1 MIPAANP
8 VLKDLV
14 LVGGGHSH
22 VTVLKKFGMDP
33 MPGVRLTLISRDAH
47 APYSGMLPGL
57 IAGHYTFEETN
68 IDLGPL
74 ARFAKARFLHDEAVG
89 VDTNN
94 RAVLCRDHPPVAFD
108 VLSINIGSTPGL
120 RVPGAKGTV
129 VPVKPIDGFWPKW
142 KVLRDRCLQ
151 RRNETHIGVVGGGAG
166 GVELL
171 LSVQYSLDRLLER
184 QGRSSSHL
192 YFHLATAGDEILPT
206 HNSRVRAKFCRVL
219 RERGVEVMTNSE
231 VTAIEGPGCRLTF
244 EKGGSLDL
252 DEVLWV
258 TTARAANWLEES
270 GFEVDDRGF
279 IRVRDTLQ
287 TLTDADIF
295 AAGDIGTVVDHPR
308 PKAGVFAVRQ
318 GPPLTENIRLR
329 LLGEAA
335 KPFRPQEKF
344 LSLVSTGDKYAVVSR
359 GNWAAEGAWAWRWKD
374 FIDQRFMQKFNK
386 LPEMYPAKMDQDVH
400 LDPRLVGAEQAAE
413 LVRAGMPEIGDL
425 PKGLTDTDKAL
436 GAIST
441 FVMRC
446 GGCGSKVGSIMLD
459 RVLAKLA
466 PSSRPDVVIGLD
478 EPDDAAVVDVPEGK
492 QLVQSVDFF
501 RSFIGDPFVFGKV
514 AANHALGDIF
524 AMGAEPQT
532 ALATVTIPY
541 GIESKVEADLLQ
553 LLSGA
558 LNVLSTENTA
568 LVGGH
573 TSEGSELA
581 LGLTVTGFV
590 DAGTA
595 MRKSG
600 MNAGDILVLTKPLGT
615 GALFAADMRC
625 KAKGHW
631 VCAALCSMTQSNRAA
646 ADCLIGY
653 GTTAMTDVSGFGLL
667 GHLVEM
673 TKASGVATTVT
684 LDIVPALDGTL
695 EVMDKGIFSS
705 LHAEN
710 VRLRR
715 AISGLEKAARNPSYP
730 LIFDPQTAG
739 GLLASVPADNAE
751 SCVNKLREL
760 GYESAIAIGEVREA
774 DAGQPAIQLLV

>member
-192 YFHLATAGDEILPT
+192 YFHLATAGNEILPT

-244 EKGGSLDL
+244 EKGGGLDL

-751 SCVNKLREL
+751 SCVNALREL

>member
-192 YFHLATAGDEILPT
+192 YFHLATAGNEILPT

-244 EKGGSLDL
+244 EKGGGLDL

-646 ADCLIGY
+646 ADCLIDY

-751 SCVNKLREL
+751 SCVNALREL

>member
-1 MIPAANP
+1 MTTGQ
-8 VLKDLV
+8 VKTMLKV
-14 LVGGGHSH
+14 
-22 VTVLKKFGMDP
+22 
-33 MPGVRLTLISRDAH
+33 
-47 APYSGMLPGL
+47 SGL
-57 IAGHYTFEETN
+57 
-68 IDLGPL
+68 
-74 ARFAKARFLHDEAVG
+74 
-89 VDTNN
+89 
-94 RAVLCRDHPPVAFD
+94 D
-108 VLSINIGSTPGL
+108 VNIGSTPGL

-192 YFHLATAGDEILPT
+192 YFHLATAGNEILPT

-231 VTAIEGPGCRLTF
+231 VTSIEGPGCRLTF

-492 QLVQSVDFF
+492 QLVHRSIFF
-501 RSFIGDPFVFGKV
+501 G
-514 AANHALGDIF
+514 
-524 AMGAEPQT
+524 
-532 ALATVTIPY
+532 
-541 GIESKVEADLLQ
+541 
-553 LLSGA
+553 
-558 LNVLSTENTA
+558 
-568 LVGGH
+568 
-573 TSEGSELA
+573 
-581 LGLTVTGFV
+581 
-590 DAGTA
+590 
-595 MRKSG
+595 
-600 MNAGDILVLTKPLGT
+600 
-615 GALFAADMRC
+615 
-625 KAKGHW
+625 
-631 VCAALCSMTQSNRAA
+631 
-646 ADCLIGY
+646 
-653 GTTAMTDVSGFGLL
+653 
-667 GHLVEM
+667 
-673 TKASGVATTVT
+673 
-684 LDIVPALDGTL
+684 
-695 EVMDKGIFSS
+695 
-705 LHAEN
+705 
-710 VRLRR
+710 RL
-715 AISGLEKAARNPSYP
+715 
-730 LIFDPQTAG
+730 
-739 GLLASVPADNAE
+739 
-751 SCVNKLREL
+751 
-760 GYESAIAIGEVREA
+760 
-774 DAGQPAIQLLV
+774 

>member
-22 VTVLKKFGMDP
+22 VTVLREFGMDP

-192 YFHLATAGDEILPT
+192 YFHLATAGNEILPT

-244 EKGGSLDL
+244 KKGGGLDL

-258 TTARAANWLEES
+258 TTARAASWVEES

-295 AAGDIGTVVDHPR
+295 AAGDIGAVVDHPR

-646 ADCLIGY
+646 ADCLIDY

-715 AISGLEKAARNPSYP
+715 AISGLEKAARNPAYP

-751 SCVNKLREL
+751 SCVNALREL

>member
-192 YFHLATAGDEILPT
+192 YFHLATAGNEILPT

-244 EKGGSLDL
+244 EKGGGLDL

-646 ADCLIGY
+646 ADCLIDY

-715 AISGLEKAARNPSYP
+715 AISGLEKAARNPAYP

-751 SCVNKLREL
+751 SCVNALREL

>member
-192 YFHLATAGDEILPT
+192 YFHLATAGNEILPT

-244 EKGGSLDL
+244 KKGGGLDL

-258 TTARAANWLEES
+258 TTARAASWVEKS

-646 ADCLIGY
+646 ADCLIDY

-715 AISGLEKAARNPSYP
+715 AISGMEKAARNPAYP

>member
-1 MIPAANP
+1 
-8 VLKDLV
+8 
-14 LVGGGHSH
+14 
-22 VTVLKKFGMDP
+22 
-33 MPGVRLTLISRDAH
+33 
-47 APYSGMLPGL
+47 
-57 IAGHYTFEETN
+57 
-68 IDLGPL
+68 
-74 ARFAKARFLHDEAVG
+74 
-89 VDTNN
+89 
-94 RAVLCRDHPPVAFD
+94 
-108 VLSINIGSTPGL
+108 
-120 RVPGAKGTV
+120 
-129 VPVKPIDGFWPKW
+129 
-142 KVLRDRCLQ
+142 
-151 RRNETHIGVVGGGAG
+151 
-166 GVELL
+166 
-171 LSVQYSLDRLLER
+171 
-184 QGRSSSHL
+184 
-192 YFHLATAGDEILPT
+192 
-206 HNSRVRAKFCRVL
+206 
-219 RERGVEVMTNSE
+219 
-231 VTAIEGPGCRLTF
+231 
-244 EKGGSLDL
+244 
-252 DEVLWV
+252 
-258 TTARAANWLEES
+258 
-270 GFEVDDRGF
+270 
-279 IRVRDTLQ
+279 
-287 TLTDADIF
+287 
-295 AAGDIGTVVDHPR
+295 
-308 PKAGVFAVRQ
+308 
-318 GPPLTENIRLR
+318 
-329 LLGEAA
+329 
-335 KPFRPQEKF
+335 
-344 LSLVSTGDKYAVVSR
+344 
-359 GNWAAEGAWAWRWKD
+359 
-374 FIDQRFMQKFNK
+374 
-386 LPEMYPAKMDQDVH
+386 MDQDVH
-400 LDPRLVGAEQAAE
+400 LDPRLVGAEHAAE
-413 LVRAGMPEIGDL
+413 LVRAGVPEIGDL
-425 PKGLTDTDKAL
+425 PKGLTDTEKAL

-446 GGCGSKVGSIMLD
+446 GGCGSKVGSTMLD

-600 MNAGDILVLTKPLGT
+600 MNTGDILVLTKPLGT

-625 KAKGHW
+625 KAKGRW

-710 VRLRR
+710 LRLRR
-715 AISGLEKAARNPSYP
+715 AISGMEKAARNPAYP

-751 SCVNKLREL
+751 SCVNALREL

-774 DAGQPAIQLLV
+774 DAGQPAVQLLV

>member
-1 MIPAANP
+1 MTPAANP

-22 VTVLKKFGMDP
+22 VTVLREFGMDP

-206 HNSRVRAKFCRVL
+206 HNSRVRAKVCRVL

-244 EKGGSLDL
+244 KKGGGLDL

-258 TTARAANWLEES
+258 TTARAASWVEES

-295 AAGDIGTVVDHPR
+295 AAGDIGAVVDHPR

-359 GNWAAEGAWAWRWKD
+359 GNWAGEGAWAWRWKD

-400 LDPRLVGAEQAAE
+400 LDPRLVGAEHAAE
-413 LVRAGMPEIGDL
+413 LVRAGVPEIGDL
-425 PKGLTDTDKAL
+425 PKGLTDTEKAL

-446 GGCGSKVGSIMLD
+446 GGCGSKVGSTMLD

-541 GIESKVEADLLQ
+541 GVESKVEADLLQ

-600 MNAGDILVLTKPLGT
+600 MNTGDILVLTKPLGT

-625 KAKGHW
+625 KAKGRW

-715 AISGLEKAARNPSYP
+715 AISGMEKAARNPAYP

-751 SCVNKLREL
+751 SCVNALREL

-774 DAGQPAIQLLV
+774 DAGQPAVQLLV

>member
-192 YFHLATAGDEILPT
+192 YFHLATAGNEILPT

-244 EKGGSLDL
+244 EKGGGLDL

-646 ADCLIGY
+646 ADCLIDY